1 MDYRSYNQI
10 IALMK
15 RVTVI
20 VALLLRIIATYGQDL
35 NRAEADSLRLVL
47 NQLRQSRLEREG
59 LVRNFTIGGI
69 GLLLIIIAL
78 LYRQYRQK
86 QKSSNVIS
94 GKNDLLQRL
103 VTEKEWLLKEIH
115 HRVKNNFQTVMGLL
129 GTQTGY
135 LKNESAADAIRNSQ
149 HRIQS
154 MSLIH
159 QRLYQTE
166 NLSAINMT
174 GYIYEL
180 VDYLSESFNINNRIR
195 FDLQIEPI
203 ELDLGHCI
211 PLGLIL
217 NEAITNSFKYAF
229 PNGKEG
235 MIIISL
241 ASTSGNHLSLTVK
254 DNGIGLPA
262 KFSAAKTD
270 SMGMN
275 LMRGLSAEIGACF
288 SIINQNGT
296 YISVSFMYEPDVI
309 AVITHPEIEKTYVM
323 YP

>member
-1 MDYRSYNQI
+1 
-10 IALMK
+10 
-15 RVTVI
+15 
-20 VALLLRIIATYGQDL
+20 
-35 NRAEADSLRLVL
+35 
-47 NQLRQSRLEREG
+47 
-59 LVRNFTIGGI
+59 
-69 GLLLIIIAL
+69 
-78 LYRQYRQK
+78 
-86 QKSSNVIS
+86 VIS